1 MCLLITLY
9 YTYCEILLKSVGIQL
24 ALTKEKQ
31 GFTNPVYPI
40 MFAIGGCHLLNDT
53 LQAVIPAMFPVL
65 EAERGLTFTQ
75 LGFIFFALNM
85 VASVLQPVVG
95 YFSDKR
101 PMPYALPIGMTFS
114 LVGMAGLAIAPSYW
128 LILLS
133 VIILGFGSAVFHP
146 EGSRVSFLAAG
157 NKRGLSQS
165 IYQVGGNT
173 GQALAPLISAF
184 VLVPLGQKG
193 AAVFI
198 IVAAVGIVLL
208 SRISAWYKQ
217 QLELEKQN
225 NRKKVLLSSIGELT
239 KRQITIALTLI
250 LTIIFARSFYVTNV
264 TSFYIFY
271 LLDEYG
277 LKIAQGQLLIFLFM
291 ALGAAGT
298 FFGGPMADRIGRKN
312 VIVLSL
318 LVPLP
323 LCLLLPYV
331 SLWAVGPLLAAIGF
345 FIMLSFSVTVIYA
358 QELVPSKIGTMAGLT
373 VGLAFGMGAI
383 GAVVI
388 GRLMDVIG
396 IFPTM
401 VIASFLPFIGLVGL
415 MLPKDQKITVTKPS
429 S

>member
-1 MCLLITLY
+1 MT
-9 YTYCEILLKSVGIQL
+9 TTNQTQQPG
-24 ALTKEKQ
+24 
-31 GFTNPVYPI
+31 NPVYPI
-40 MFAIGGCHLLNDT
+40 MFAIGACHLLNDT

-65 EAERGLTFTQ
+65 AAERGLSFTQ

-95 YFSDKR
+95 YFSDRK
-101 PMPYALPIGMTFS
+101 PMPYALPFGMTFS
-114 LVGMAGLAIAPSYW
+114 LIGMAGLAIAPSYW
-128 LILLS
+128 LILVS
-133 VIILGFGSAVFHP
+133 VIILGLGSAVFHP

-157 NKRGLSQS
+157 TKRGLSQS
-165 IYQVGGNT
+165 IYQVGGNS

-198 IVAAVGIVLL
+198 IVAALGIIIL
-208 SRISAWYKQ
+208 SKISAWYKE
-217 QLELEKQN
+217 QLESDKKN
-225 NRKKVLLSSIGELT
+225 NRKKVLLSSIGDLT
-239 KRQITIALTLI
+239 KKQIGIALTLLMI
-250 LTIIFARSFYVTNV
+250 IIFARSFYTTHI
-264 TSFYIFY
+264 TSFYIFF
-271 LLDEYG
+271 LMEDYG
-277 LKIAQGQLLIFLFM
+277 VTIKTGQLYIFLFM

-298 FFGGPMADRIGRKN
+298 FFGGPWADRIGRKN
-312 VIVLSL
+312 VILLSL

-323 LCLLLPYV
+323 LCLLLPHV
-331 SLWAVGPLLAAIGF
+331 PLWAVGLLLVAIGF

-388 GRLMDVIG
+388 GRLMDSIG

-415 MLPKDQKITVTKPS
+415 ALPKDQKIKAPTAQ
-429 S
+429 